1 MFGNLAKPLQSKER
15 VKVIEAINSL
25 NLKVVPEEIAV
36 AKSLPLSV
44 VSQELNAIAS
54 ETGGNLRVSET
65 GKIEYLFK
73 PSFED
78 DFVKNAFKNTG
89 QAIWNIFSNIFMSIA
104 RMLHLVSVTAFR
116 ISIGLILILSVVI
129 IIALIVIAILRVIS
143 SSDSDS
149 DLGGAAEGV
158 GYAIMGVLRVVRWF
172 VFDWIFDWWYWDRY
186 YLGPYRHIMGP
197 TSYGRYRSSR
207 LFGESDFVNP
217 FFSDP
222 KKNVPTPQLDKWRK
236 KNEDQEEETK
246 VDFITI
252 CYQLVFGGINP
263 NLNLEEKYW
272 KSIGATILNN
282 KGVVVAEQLAPFTG
296 KDDDNEDW
304 MLPILARF
312 EGYPEVSESGN
323 IIYIFPRF
331 RPERSAFPELT
342 IKAEDKPAETGSTQD
357 QLQALL
363 QNSRKRQVSHK
374 TNEIKKIETP
384 KYLKEETIPFVDF
397 PASKLAPAVALGFVS
412 LVGSL
417 FLWFDMHALHLTLFA
432 PLILFLVCYSIFFLG
447 TPLVRH
453 VFLAKKNEEIENRNN
468 LRFDLSAKVDMPKGM
483 LKDKLLEASQVRANI
498 PLSSGNANEVAYT
511 TEKEVLEQDF
521 D

>member
-104 RMLHLVSVTAFR
+104 RMIHLLSMTAFR
-116 ISIGLILILSVVI
+116 VSIGLILILSVVI
-129 IIALIVIAILRVIS
+129 IIALIILAVFRAFS

-149 DLGGAAEGV
+149 DLGGAAEGI
-158 GYAIMGVLRVVRWF
+158 GYAVMGVLRVVRWF

-186 YLGPYRHIMGP
+186 YLGPYRHIMGS
-197 TSYGRYRSSR
+197 TSYGRYRNER

-222 KKNVPTPQLDKWRK
+222 NKNIPTPQLDKWRK
-236 KNEDQEEETK
+236 KEEEPDVD
-246 VDFITI
+246 VDFLTI

-272 KSIGATILNN
+272 KSIGLTIANN

-296 KDDDNEDW
+296 KDEENEDW

-323 IIYIFPRF
+323 IIYVFPSF
-331 RPERSAFPELT
+331 RPERVAFPELSVKT
-342 IKAEDKPAETGSTQD
+342 QDESVESASTQE
-357 QLQALL
+357 QLQSLL
-363 QNSRKRQVSHK
+363 QNSRKRQLSHK
-374 TNEIKKIETP
+374 TNEIKKVEAP
-384 KYLKEETIPFVDF
+384 KYLKEEIIPFVDF

-412 LVGSL
+412 LLGSIYL
-417 FLWFDMHALHLTLFA
+417 AFEMNALHLTLFA
-432 PLILFLVCYSIFFLG
+432 PVILFLVIYSIFFLG

-453 VFLAKKNEEIENRNN
+453 SFLAKKNEEIEARNN
-468 LRFDLSAKVDMPKGM
+468 LRFDLSAKVEMPKGA
-483 LKDKLLEASQVRANI
+483 LQDKLLEASQVRANI
-498 PLSSGNANEVAYT
+498 PLSSSNANEVVYT

-521 D
+521 E